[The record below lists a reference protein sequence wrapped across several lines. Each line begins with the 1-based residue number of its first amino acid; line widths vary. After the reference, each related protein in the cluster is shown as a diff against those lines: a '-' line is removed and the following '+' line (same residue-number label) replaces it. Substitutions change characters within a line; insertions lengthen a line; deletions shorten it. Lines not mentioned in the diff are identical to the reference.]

1 MFPDDAVAVVV
12 AHPDDEVIGIG
23 GHLGLL
29 PSVRLIHV
37 TDGAPHDMSD
47 ARRHGFQTREAYAE
61 ARRRELDRAMALA
74 NVTPD
79 RVQCLGLADQEASLH
94 LAATA
99 RRLAGWFAEHRMR
112 LVLTHPYEG
121 GHPDHDAT
129 AFAVHAAARL
139 LLPRREGEEI
149 RILEMGSYHAGPNGE
164 LVTQTFLPPPCPPE
178 GVGAGD
184 EMVMPLSE
192 AQRAMKRRML
202 ECHATQAEVL
212 SPFAVDVERFRPA
225 PCYDFTAPPHPG
237 TLWYD
242 RFDWGMGGER
252 WRELA
257 SKALDELG
265 ISACR

>member
-47 ARRHGFQTREAYAE
+47 AHRHGFQTREAYAG
-61 ARRRELDRAMALA
+61 ARRRELERAMALA
-74 NVTPD
+74 GVTPD
-79 RVQCLGLADQEASLH
+79 RMQCFGLADQEASLH

-99 RRLAGWFAEHRMR
+99 RRLAGWFSEHRIQ

-121 GHPDHDAT
+121 GHPDHDAA

-149 RILEMGSYHAGPNGE
+149 RILEMGAYHAGPDGK
-164 LVTQTFLPPPCPPE
+164 LVTQAFLPLPSPADATGE
-178 GVGAGD
+178 
-184 EMVMPLSE
+184 EMVLPLSE
-192 AQRAMKRRML
+192 AQQSLKRRML
-202 ECHATQAEVL
+202 DCHATQAAVL
-212 SPFAVDVERFRPA
+212 APFTVDVERFRPA
-225 PCYDFTAPPHPG
+225 PRYDFTAPPHPG
-237 TLWYD
+237 ALWYD
-242 RFDWGMGGER
+242 GFDWGMRGER

-257 SKALDELG
+257 AQALDELG
-265 ISACR
+265 MTACR